1 MLFHL
6 FCNYISITIRFWNFQ
21 VENTF
26 KYWLCHVVTECGV
39 GCAGNLGFPQ
49 GKERSLIQIYAD
61 DWEDYASRNDKVFT
75 YVLFCSSQLYWVHF
89 LRYKNK
95 ILFSYFRASGDSVAQ
110 SPVMQNSS
118 NEYNFPSDSES
129 LKMVRSGL
137 FVNITGFDL
146 HQIIGCTTFLNIFMV
161 CKGTWKSLKS
171 LAIESLWK
179 EYKNVY
185 NWSY

>member
-1 MLFHL
+1 M
-6 FCNYISITIRFWNFQ
+6 Q

-26 KYWLCHVVTECGV
+26 KNWLCHVVTECGV
-39 GCAGNLGFPQ
+39 GCAGNLSFPQ

-75 YVLFCSSQLYWVHF
+75 YVLFYSSWLYWDH
-89 LRYKNK
+89 LLWYKIK

-129 LKMVRSGL
+129 LKMVRRVQY
-137 FVNITGFDL
+137 VNIKGFGL
-146 HQIIGCTTFLNIFMV
+146 HQIIGCTAFLNIWIV
-161 CKGTWKSLKS
+161 WKGTWKLLRSSWQLKVWENNKRMF
-171 LAIESLWK
+171 II
-179 EYKNVY
+179 
-185 NWSY
+185 WSY